1 MLSTSAKKQQRSKIK
16 IVLGIGIFLV
26 VISVVL
32 FVMLS
37 GKDNIHSGVF
47 LLMVLSIRKP

>member
-1 MLSTSAKKQQRSKIK
+1 MLSISAKKQPKSKMK

-32 FVMLS
+32 FVTLS

-47 LLMVLSIRKP
+47 LLMVLSSRKP